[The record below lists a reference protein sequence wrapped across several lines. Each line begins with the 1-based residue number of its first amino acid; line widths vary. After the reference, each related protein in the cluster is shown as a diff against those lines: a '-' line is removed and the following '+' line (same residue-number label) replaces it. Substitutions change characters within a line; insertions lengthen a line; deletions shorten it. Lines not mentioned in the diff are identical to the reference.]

1 MSKYKGENFSTEIVS
16 LITETFDD
24 DEQLM
29 IDILKYLYETSE
41 DDYMKTQIVN
51 VFNKRNYCI
60 DCCSK
65 LQYYE
70 WDEVHTELDYNNVE
84 RCGAMYCP
92 ICDSYEIEDIKGG
105 F

>member
-1 MSKYKGENFSTEIVS
+1 MYKGENFATEIVS

-41 DDYMKTQIVN
+41 DDYMKSQIVD
-51 VFNKRNYCI
+51 VFNNHEYCI

-65 LQYYE
+65 LKTYTYE
-70 WDEVHTELDYNNVE
+70 EPHTELNPIAYETIVDV
-84 RCGAMYCP
+84 YCP
-92 ICDSYEIEDIKGG
+92 ICDFYEIKGG